1 MLPSVGRVIVPHG
14 PSVDVV
20 TYEFAPQMLSLLQ
33 NKTLMTANNLLID
46 LINPIQPYLSP
57 NGRLLGEALLALLF
71 IGMHINA

>member
-1 MLPSVGRVIVPHG
+1 VPHG

-46 LINPIQPYLSP
+46 LIDPIQPYSSP
-57 NGRLLGEALLALLF
+57 NGRLLGEAISGTAVYWHAYQRL
-71 IGMHINA
+71 INN